1 MHERL
6 VYGLFTPF
14 SAVLIPASCVSVK
27 AFLFPWYSQIRQAA
41 GARRAVRSRPG
52 SAQSPRPPQST
63 ALTVSIK
70 AQQPVAKLARPAECT
85 VRSQGP
91 GRLSLCCVWAP
102 RGENRASGGRGRSR
116 LGGVVRNLH
125 SPPLAWEKDS
135 TLYLSH
141 SFSLEPHPGHR
152 GEPFTTWKMSKA
164 AIPIFV
170 CFFIKSCTKPRP
182 LSFLPTLVPFLVTSS
197 PGLFVKT

>member
-91 GRLSLCCVWAP
+91 GGSRCAACGP
-102 RGENRASGGRGRSR
+102 RGERTGRQVAAGGAGWGRG
-116 LGGVVRNLH
+116 
-125 SPPLAWEKDS
+125 PQP
-135 TLYLSH
+135 
-141 SFSLEPHPGHR
+141 
-152 GEPFTTWKMSKA
+152 PFTTSGLGEGQH
-164 AIPIFV
+164 FV
-170 CFFIKSCTKPRP
+170 
-182 LSFLPTLVPFLVTSS
+182 LVPLLQLRATPRSS
-197 PGLFVKT
+197 WGTFHNLENVESSHSYFCLFFY